1 MVRKVVITAA
11 GLGTR
16 LLPTT
21 KEMPKEMLP
30 IYVRAGNGS
39 VTLKPLLQALF
50 EQLYSFGFRQ
60 FCFVVG
66 RGKRAIEDHFTPD
79 WDFVEKMDK
88 MGKYSTV
95 SDLVTFYKM
104 LEESVIVWVS
114 QPSPRGFGDAVRTAR
129 HFVGDDN
136 FLLCAGDT
144 IILGN
149 NTHFLKRLF
158 EAAPRNMLDSA
169 LLVQKV
175 ENPQQYGVVVSQPL
189 NQTLH
194 QVFKVVE
201 KPKTPP
207 SNLAIMPFYI
217 FTPYIMKALDMISE
231 GVGRE
236 IQLTDA
242 IQKLIDMGGKVL
254 AVELLDNEMRLDIGT
269 PETYMEALSLSYRY
283 ANSGEK

>member
-1 MVRKVVITAA
+1 VITAA

-30 IYVRAGNGS
+30 IYVRAGNGQ

-50 EQLYSFGFRQ
+50 EQLYNFGFRQ

-95 SDLVTFYKM
+95 SELVAFYKM

-114 QPSPRGFGDAVRTAR
+114 QHVPRGFGDAVRTAR
-129 HFVGDDN
+129 HFVGDDD

-144 IILGN
+144 IILGS
-149 NTHFLKRLF
+149 NTNFLQRLLD
-158 EAAPRNMLDSA
+158 AGPRNELDAS

-175 ENPQQYGVVVSQPL
+175 ENPQQYGVVVSKPL
-189 NQTLH
+189 SHNLH
-194 QVFKVVE
+194 QVSKVVE

-217 FTPYIMKALDMISE
+217 FTPHIMKMLDMISE
-231 GVGRE
+231 GVGGE

-254 AVELLDNEMRLDIGT
+254 AVELLDNELRLDIGT
-269 PETYMEALSLSYRY
+269 PETYMEALSLSYKY

>member
-1 MVRKVVITAA
+1 
-11 GLGTR
+11 
-16 LLPTT
+16 
-21 KEMPKEMLP
+21 
-30 IYVRAGNGS
+30 
-39 VTLKPLLQALF
+39 KPLLQALF
-50 EQLYSFGFRQ
+50 EQLYNFGFRQ

-95 SDLVTFYKM
+95 SELVAFYKM

-114 QPSPRGFGDAVRTAR
+114 QHVPRGFGDAVRTAR
-129 HFVGDDN
+129 HFVGDDD

-144 IILGN
+144 IILGS
-149 NTHFLKRLF
+149 NTNFLQRLLD
-158 EAAPRNMLDSA
+158 AGPRNELDAS

-175 ENPQQYGVVVSQPL
+175 ENPQQYGVVVSKPL
-189 NQTLH
+189 SHNLH
-194 QVFKVVE
+194 QVSKVVE

-217 FTPYIMKALDMISE
+217 FTPHIMKMLDMISE
-231 GVGRE
+231 GVGGE

-242 IQKLIDMGGKVL
+242 IQKLIDNGGKVL
-254 AVELLDNEMRLDIGT
+254 AVEMLDNELRLDIGT
-269 PETYMEALSLSYRY
+269 PETYMEALSLSYKY

>member
-30 IYVRAGNGS
+30 IYVRAGNGQ

-50 EQLYSFGFRQ
+50 EQLYNFGFRQ

-95 SDLVTFYKM
+95 SELVAFYKM

-114 QPSPRGFGDAVRTAR
+114 QHVPRGFGDAVRTAR
-129 HFVGDDN
+129 HFVGDDD

-144 IILGN
+144 IILGS
-149 NTHFLKRLF
+149 NTNFLQRLLD
-158 EAAPRNMLDSA
+158 AGPRNELDAS

-189 NQTLH
+189 SHNLH
-194 QVFKVVE
+194 QVSKVVE

-217 FTPYIMKALDMISE
+217 FTPHIMKMLDMISE
-231 GVGRE
+231 GVGGE

-254 AVELLDNEMRLDIGT
+254 AVELL
-269 PETYMEALSLSYRY
+269 
-283 ANSGEK
+283 

>member
-1 MVRKVVITAA
+1 VITAA

-30 IYVRAGNGS
+30 IYVRAGNGQ

-50 EQLYSFGFRQ
+50 EQLYNFGFRQ

-88 MGKYSTV
+88 MGKYSSV
-95 SDLVTFYKM
+95 SELVAFYKM

-129 HFVGDDN
+129 HFVGDDD

-144 IILGN
+144 IILGS
-149 NTHFLKRLF
+149 NTNFLQRLLD
-158 EAAPRNMLDSA
+158 AGPRNELDAS

-175 ENPQQYGVVVSQPL
+175 ENPQQYGVVVSKPL
-189 NQTLH
+189 SHNLH
-194 QVFKVVE
+194 QVSKVVE

-207 SNLAIMPFYI
+207 SNLAIMPFYV
-217 FTPYIMKALDMISE
+217 FTPHIMKMLDMISE
-231 GVGRE
+231 GVGGE

-254 AVELLDNEMRLDIGT
+254 AVELLDNELRLDIGT
-269 PETYMEALSLSYRY
+269 PETYMEALSLSYKY